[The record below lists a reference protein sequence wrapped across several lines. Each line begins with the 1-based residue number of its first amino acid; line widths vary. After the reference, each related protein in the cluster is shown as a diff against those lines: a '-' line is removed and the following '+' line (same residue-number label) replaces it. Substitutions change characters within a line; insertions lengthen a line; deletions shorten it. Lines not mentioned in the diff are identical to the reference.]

1 MLRERCRSSPR
12 SRCGNGDRALGVGMT
27 RSTCGIITILGL
39 IGSPVGAQSAPP
51 ASPHVIVVH
60 MVERLPYGIAF
71 DPIRVTA
78 QLGDTVR
85 FVQLGGMPHNVEFR
99 SVPTAAA
106 AVLCPKC
113 GTALATTPA
122 TTAARVA
129 VPSSDNFR
137 VQEALRAS
145 LAPRYELLQ
154 PLGHGG
160 MGSVFL
166 ARETALKRL
175 VAVKVLWPYL

>member
-1 MLRERCRSSPR
+1 MLRGRCRSSPR

-99 SVPTAAA
+99 SVPTAADLGPQRLGPTLVSVGQTYDVVVDGRFPPGKYVYVCTPHE
-106 AVLCPKC
+106 VL
-113 GTALATTPA
+113 GMAGIIYVVAT
-122 TTAARVA
+122 
-129 VPSSDNFR
+129 S
-137 VQEALRAS
+137 
-145 LAPRYELLQ
+145 
-154 PLGHGG
+154 H
-160 MGSVFL
+160 
-166 ARETALKRL
+166 
-175 VAVKVLWPYL
+175 